1 MQLSLVNTAELL
13 DGKRILLNQLLLLL
27 DELAKFVRMLPILLS
42 NLRWVHAR
50 KDIVRI
56 AFGFV
61 TYVFLFLFLFFC
73 LGLVKA
79 E

>member
-13 DGKRILLNQLLLLL
+13 DGERILLNKLLLLL
-27 DELAKFVRMLPILLS
+27 DELAKFVRMLPVLLS
-42 NLRWVHAR
+42 NLRWVHACE
-50 KDIVRI
+50 DIVRI
-56 AFGFV
+56 ALGFV
-61 TYVFLFLFLFFC
+61 TYVFLFLFPFFC

>member
-13 DGKRILLNQLLLLL
+13 DGERILLNKFLLLL
-27 DELAKFVRMLPILLS
+27 DELAKFVRVLPVLLS
-42 NLRWVHAR
+42 NLRWVHAC
-50 KDIVRI
+50 KHIVRI

-61 TYVFLFLFLFFC
+61 TYIFLFLFLFFC

>member
-27 DELAKFVRMLPILLS
+27 DELAKFVGMLPILLS